1 MASIEI
7 NINNKNYK
15 SSSNNKNIV
24 KTSTLKE
31 NSSNIEE
38 VNLDDENQNVEEI
51 ETDNIDINNSEEEYN
66 MTSSQTKDMIEK
78 LESARDNY
86 VKNYKEL
93 EEKYTDISNKEW
105 YENGVLTANPTT
117 NLPYTPEEYK
127 SFLMRNGNITEE
139 ELKENEELT
148 HQLDTYT
155 KTYNEQFKKVVGVG
169 YSEYKELKE
178 SYKSDLTIL
187 DNTISSLNSLAIEEN
202 YNEVLNTDSYK
213 TYISSKKD
221 MSFSELEQNYNEYNS
236 KSIEITESA
245 EASSKLYDT
254 YNPMYIIE
262 YAEQLAESEKFDITD
277 VLEKQVQSY
286 QYDLSEFYEYYK
298 VMSEEEKNL
307 YSYYFETEGREAAEK
322 YFNDMKDTWN
332 KKIAYNRFQEDVSSL
347 DLTDEGAVKT
357 NIANT
362 LNVNI
367 DGIGDG
373 INQFMSG
380 IANSITNN
388 KEITIEEYKT
398 MYYLAYLEQNSK
410 ILSTSY
416 KVGTATGNMIP
427 SITASTLTAIIAP
440 EIAPKVG
447 QTLIGISA
455 FGNTKHSA
463 LIEGY
468 SIPTSILYGVMSGG
482 SEMLFE
488 SVGGIIGIA
497 DNPGG
502 NALLRLLKEGAEEG
516 AQSYIQAGIDAV
528 ILGKEINLDEIT
540 DDAKESFL
548 IGVLVAAESN
558 VYSKGLT
565 DSISFIQNGEKITIS
580 VSELL
585 DMYKEE
591 FSNEKLGI
599 IDPNVQFLDSK
610 ISEIN
615 VKFDSFIESLGN
627 NFEKIKYKVQVSNEL
642 KDFAKRL
649 SDNGYSPLEILA
661 EYYNTGNINV
671 IPKNMRSS
679 GEFLKNVSKNQLE
692 TFLTSKISAEEYN
705 SKFEINQDS
714 KTQLISNNL
723 KIMGIKSN
731 LKNVIATINYKYNGR
746 GIETLERYLITD
758 NSSLITRDNNC
769 RSYVTSLSKNDLTE
783 ALNVIISEENAHP
796 QFNIKND
803 LSPQQA
809 INTYNN
815 LIDFINKSSD
825 NKNGGYTYREYIQYV
840 NECKKSNTTYFVNN
854 QYLNIE
860 SQLEQLKNQFYYSK
874 KYLSLKTKQD
884 IYDYFGTFSSYQYD
898 LVREKLKSISS
909 LSDNPIT
916 GADLEKIKDINFIDY
931 LYSTNSNDANKY
943 LNSGVSNNSDISWH
957 NKNIIMEYLKS
968 DSIQGEFISKLTV
981 KEALAIYEYT
991 AGSGTIQR
999 YLAGKPIS
1007 NSFRIK
1013 DKVVLDNIVSG
1024 LDSAIIK
1031 YGGTK
1036 DNMILYRGDSFK
1048 NLSLWKNMNVQNYS
1062 DLCSYVGKTIE
1073 STTYM
1078 STGVS
1083 KSGSFDGEIEW
1094 IIRAPKGTKGVY
1106 VNDISDYFYET
1117 NEYEYV
1123 VARNSKYRI
1132 DKVYQKYDSST
1143 KKMKTYIEAK
1153 IVG

>member
-565 DSISFIQNGEKITIS
+565 DSISFIQNGERITLSSNEVKDMLENILKKKNSVDNSETNLISDEIKTFIVDEDNKEWYADKEIKQKILNLDPKSLSDFVNENRELIYDFNFSSLSKENKFQYYIFLDQLVSKFGTKNSLRENIWNIQEINTFFPQYKDVTYNEKIS
-580 VSELL
+580 NLEEELNTNYTEVNNEVIEKLSGIFGDEIINNGLYFPIYTKKDTNGTYKIIYKIGNKEYSRYIDFSTVSE
-585 DMYKEE
+585 
-591 FSNEKLGI
+591 FN
-599 IDPNVQFLDSK
+599 N
-610 ISEIN
+610 
-615 VKFDSFIESLGN
+615 FIKDNRTDIMNN
-627 NFEKIKYKVQVSNEL
+627 NFEVVSSEKIDLNSKYNINSEGIYTIYYLENGVKKKTKYYSFKNPDNTFNFPTASEIAKLLGYKNIEITNIKKDYQQGNFSKINSLLSSQNKEKYIEDIFYNYYINNMNESPEKMQKDLNNMIEELKKYDYDNFNISLILKDANANAINENGIFETYISDLRLKIKMQKGVNLNISDELTELRSLPKEIQKLVDGKTFTYLKTPNPSDCYSAERYGIDNFVSAADTIGDGSMTFYNGKGTTNYKGTMTHEIGHTFDKVYSNKIDNTSERISTSKIWKDAMQTDEKLTNDTAVTNYPRSVKDENSRAIEDFAESFMLYYTNPNEL
-642 KDFAKRL
+642 KKYPNRYKVL
-649 SDNGYSPLEILA
+649 EEIL
-661 EYYNTGNINV
+661 
-671 IPKNMRSS
+671 PK
-679 GEFLKNVSKNQLE
+679 
-692 TFLTSKISAEEYN
+692 
-705 SKFEINQDS
+705 D
-714 KTQLISNNL
+714 
-723 KIMGIKSN
+723 
-731 LKNVIATINYKYNGR
+731 
-746 GIETLERYLITD
+746 
-758 NSSLITRDNNC
+758 
-769 RSYVTSLSKNDLTE
+769 
-783 ALNVIISEENAHP
+783 
-796 QFNIKND
+796 
-803 LSPQQA
+803 
-809 INTYNN
+809 
-815 LIDFINKSSD
+815 
-825 NKNGGYTYREYIQYV
+825 
-840 NECKKSNTTYFVNN
+840 
-854 QYLNIE
+854 
-860 SQLEQLKNQFYYSK
+860 
-874 KYLSLKTKQD
+874 
-884 IYDYFGTFSSYQYD
+884 
-898 LVREKLKSISS
+898 
-909 LSDNPIT
+909 
-916 GADLEKIKDINFIDY
+916 
-931 LYSTNSNDANKY
+931 
-943 LNSGVSNNSDISWH
+943 
-957 NKNIIMEYLKS
+957 
-968 DSIQGEFISKLTV
+968 
-981 KEALAIYEYT
+981 
-991 AGSGTIQR
+991 
-999 YLAGKPIS
+999 
-1007 NSFRIK
+1007 
-1013 DKVVLDNIVSG
+1013 
-1024 LDSAIIK
+1024 
-1031 YGGTK
+1031 
-1036 DNMILYRGDSFK
+1036 
-1048 NLSLWKNMNVQNYS
+1048 
-1062 DLCSYVGKTIE
+1062 
-1073 STTYM
+1073 
-1078 STGVS
+1078 
-1083 KSGSFDGEIEW
+1083 
-1094 IIRAPKGTKGVY
+1094 
-1106 VNDISDYFYET
+1106 
-1117 NEYEYV
+1117 
-1123 VARNSKYRI
+1123 
-1132 DKVYQKYDSST
+1132 
-1143 KKMKTYIEAK
+1143 
-1153 IVG
+1153 